1 MTDRRISLEEAQLDE
16 VPESAQVIQTA
27 TDAKSPRPNGFL
39 TEHESAAL
47 TLVRLC
53 FGAGSEEFLRFGKFL
68 VVERHGLEW
77 LDA

>member
-1 MTDRRISLEEAQLDE
+1 MNQETQTTTETKAQ
-16 VPESAQVIQTA
+16 
-27 TDAKSPRPNGFL
+27 RPVGFL

-53 FGAGSEEFLRFGKFL
+53 FGAGSDEFLRFGKFL

>member
-1 MTDRRISLEEAQLDE
+1 MSDRRISYEQARLDG
-16 VPESAQVIQTA
+16 VSESVQVIQIS
-27 TDAKSPRPNGFL
+27 TDDKPQKPNSFL

-53 FGAGSEEFLRFGKFL
+53 FGAGSEEFLSFGKFL
-68 VVERHGLEW
+68 VIERHGLEW